1 MWNRMPFMRCPAF
14 LFSSAPRTLSTAGRS
29 ARLVGRGVRAVV
41 LLGLLAGCQS
51 HSGALVVRQTPR
63 TILYSYVIAN
73 GMARG
78 RLMSDRVTVG
88 EYMRILQSDRD
99 ALTAIM
105 QFRDSPTNENLHNAG
120 QRVEDFITLINSPP
134 PTAAADNVQASV
146 PAGQAPAM
154 RIVH

>member
-1 MWNRMPFMRCPAF
+1 MPFMRCPAF
-14 LFSSAPRTLSTAGRS
+14 LFSFALRTMPTAGRS
-29 ARLVGRGVRAVV
+29 VRLAGRGVRAVV

-51 HSGALVVRQTPR
+51 HNGALVVRQTPR

-88 EYMRILQSDRD
+88 EYMRILQSDRN

-120 QRVEDFITLINSPP
+120 QRVEDFIALINSPP
-134 PTAAADNVQASV
+134 AAAAAENVQAS
-146 PAGQAPAM
+146 APVGPLPVM

>member
-1 MWNRMPFMRCPAF
+1 MPFMRCPAF
-14 LFSSAPRTLSTAGRS
+14 LFSSALRTMSTAGRS

-51 HSGALVVRQTPR
+51 HGGGLVVRQTPR

-134 PTAAADNVQASV
+134 PTAAADNVQASA

>member
-1 MWNRMPFMRCPAF
+1 MPVMSRPAF
-14 LFSSAPRTLSTAGRS
+14 LFSSALRTKSQDRRSVRLAGM
-29 ARLVGRGVRAVV
+29 GVRAVA

-51 HSGALVVRQTPR
+51 HSGGLVVRPTPK
-63 TILYSYVIAN
+63 TVLYSYVIAN

-88 EYMRILQSDRD
+88 EYMRILQSDRE

-105 QFRDSPTNENLHNAG
+105 QLRDRPSNENLNKAG
-120 QRVEDFITLINSPP
+120 QRVEDFISLINSPP
-134 PTAAADNVQASV
+134 AAVTPDNIQAS
-146 PAGQAPAM
+146 APAEPGPVM